1 MADKPSTVGEYIAAL
16 PEHAA
21 VKIAAVRQLVHETAP
36 NLSETLKWNS
46 PAFIHPDGMIMLVT
60 SAHKTHINVVFS
72 VSTREH
78 FESELGEIP
87 HGKGSLRFD
96 YTGELPGDLLTR
108 MVQFRVKEFEG
119 DGVNWK

>member
-21 VKIAAVRQLVHETAP
+21 VKIAGVRQLVHETAP
-36 NLSETLKWNS
+36 NLSETLKWSS

-72 VSTREH
+72 VSNANTSKANWAISPTARVH
-78 FESELGEIP
+78 SSSITPANYPAIYSPAWFSS
-87 HGKGSLRFD
+87 GSKSS
-96 YTGELPGDLLTR
+96 
-108 MVQFRVKEFEG
+108 KETA
-119 DGVNWK
+119 